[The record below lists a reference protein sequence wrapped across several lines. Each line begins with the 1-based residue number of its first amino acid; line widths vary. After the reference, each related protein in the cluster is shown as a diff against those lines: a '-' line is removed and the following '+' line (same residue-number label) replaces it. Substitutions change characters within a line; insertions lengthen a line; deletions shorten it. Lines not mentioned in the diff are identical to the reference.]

1 MPFLFL
7 EINSVYFEPN
17 ASLVDCATEKFTP
30 MLFIEVKRV
39 LFLEEIE
46 EYVESA
52 ISNVSSQ
59 KKKRKKKK
67 KKKRE
72 ILLVRS
78 YHITLKASA

>member
-1 MPFLFL
+1 MIP
-7 EINSVYFEPN
+7 Y
-17 ASLVDCATEKFTP
+17 VDCATEKFTP

-67 KKKRE
+67 KKRE

-78 YHITLKASA
+78 YHITLKASAWKNL